1 MLKPPTLRFFIE
13 TIRKTLIDVEN
24 PPFATRN
31 IEQLPESICHFAK
44 PRAQS
49 KGKPAK
55 QTKLSA
61 FFKPNK
67 SKKKD

>member
-1 MLKPPTLRFFIE
+1 MLKPPTLRLFIE
-13 TIRKTLIDVEN
+13 TIRKTLIDIEN
-24 PPFATRN
+24 PTFARRN
-31 IEQLPESICHFAK
+31 VEYLPNV
-44 PRAQS
+44 PS

-55 QTKLSA
+55 QTKISA